1 MSLHTH
7 IYFSLLLFALAFI
20 GLAFTAFAQ
29 NSQDYGQPVVAPFV
43 VDNTNAQTR
52 IRQFQNF
59 RQLQT
64 DQNGQQGHD
73 PQNGNFQYRPH
84 DRRAHAAP
92 DNRRYNPLYQQINIP
107 KAAPS
112 ALEDFYSNRIVDEL
126 DQFGYSLFGVP
137 DPSLRNTL
145 SMAAKDSPSIPS
157 GAVQDHFILSHGDE
171 LEVFF
176 TGQRNDRAKY
186 TINSEGLL
194 LVPDFPPIPA
204 AGRTI
209 GQVRI
214 SIEAAAENLLNTTP
228 YVSLTSVRQI
238 SVLVVGH
245 AKRPGRQT
253 LTVFHTVLDAL
264 MEAGGVEKTGSL
276 RQIKL
281 VRGGRSTQIDL
292 YALLLH
298 GASSMD
304 MQLRDGDRII
314 IPSIGPTVALAGEI
328 KRPGIYEILPSLRGM
343 RHKPET
349 RSETLTLNEMLELG
363 GGVLAPGKNRF
374 MHLGLSPN
382 GQELVNDVHDPFKPV
397 FGDGS
402 ILQISTGQ
410 ARRAGTVEL
419 IGHTRRP
426 GLHALGDNPTLSA
439 LLPDGDI
446 LGEDIYPLI
455 GVIERRDP
463 EQLTRKLIDFPPRL
477 VITGDYDR
485 KLHEGDVVH
494 LFSNEQIRALEYSS
508 VEDKQDDLAQGSVA
522 QEDEPDEIDLLMEDE
537 VLAAYLRERG
547 VFIRGAVRN
556 AGPYPVSEGIT
567 LDSLLAV
574 SGGLAL
580 EADRRNIEVTS
591 DSEAGGKT
599 RNNIDLRE
607 TDPETIALGAGD
619 SVRVNQKFNKI
630 DDNSVLIMGEVKNP
644 GRYDLVP
651 GDRVSNVLERAG
663 GLTQQAYPYGAIFSR
678 ASERKAEEMRFK
690 SQARQVKMSIAA
702 ALESDDEKVNAGKIA
717 EARSLAEELENAQ
730 GVGRITVETDPAVLA
745 TSPEL
750 DLLLERGDRI
760 YIPRRNLNVRV
771 VGEVLS
777 PAALQFRD
785 RKAPLDYIEEAGGF
799 TFQADKERTFVL
811 YPDGSAQ
818 PLQVS
823 AWNYKPIMIPPG
835 STVVIP
841 RDPKPFDF
849 IQSAKDVSQI
859 LSNLAVTAIFI
870 DDVADD

>member
-1 MSLHTH
+1 MSLHIH
-7 IYFSLLLFALAFI
+7 IYFSLLLFTLAFL
-20 GLAFTAFAQ
+20 GLAFSALAQ
-29 NSQDYGQPVVAPFV
+29 NPQNLSQPVVAPFI
-43 VDNTNAQTR
+43 VDNTPAQTS

-59 RQLQT
+59 RQMQV
-64 DQNGQQGHD
+64 DPRSGNHKNNGHYEA
-73 PQNGNFQYRPH
+73 NYE
-84 DRRAHAAP
+84 AAP
-92 DNRRYNPLYQQINIP
+92 QEQTGFTRNQLPSRFIRLPAEQEQ
-107 KAAPS
+107 PS
-112 ALEDFYSNRIVDEL
+112 ALEEFYSSRLIDDL

-137 DPSLRNTL
+137 DPQLRNTL

-157 GAVQDHFILSHGDE
+157 GAVQDDFILSHGDE
-171 LEVFF
+171 LEVLF
-176 TGQRNDRAKY
+176 TGQRNDRGRY
-186 TINSEGLL
+186 RIDSQGLL
-194 LVPDFPPIPA
+194 LIPDFPPIPA
-204 AGRTI
+204 AGRSI

-214 SIEAAAENLLNTTP
+214 SIEAAAQNLLNTTP
-228 YVSLTSVRQI
+228 YVSLASVRQI
-238 SVLVVGH
+238 GVLVVGH

-281 VRGGRSTQIDL
+281 VRDGRSIQVDL

-298 GASSMD
+298 GSSSMD
-304 MQLRDGDRII
+304 LQLRDGDRII
-314 IPSIGPTVALAGEI
+314 IPPIGPTVAIAGEV
-328 KRPGIYEILPSLRGM
+328 KRAGIYEILPSLRGM
-343 RHKPET
+343 HHKADT

-363 GGVLAPGKNRF
+363 GGVIAPGKSRF
-374 MHLGLSPN
+374 IHLDLSST
-382 GQELVNDVHDPFKPV
+382 GQEIVKDIHDPFKPV

-419 IGHTRRP
+419 TGHTRRP
-426 GLHALGDNPTLSA
+426 GLHALGENPTLST
-439 LLPDGDI
+439 LLPNEDI

-463 EQLTRKLIDFPPRL
+463 EQLTRTLIDFPPRL

-485 KLHEGDVVH
+485 KLHDGDVVH
-494 LFSNEQIRALEYSS
+494 LFSNGQIRALEHEQA
-508 VEDKQDDLAQGSVA
+508 EDEEQDLPQGSMA
-522 QEDEPDEIDLLMEDE
+522 EEDEPDTIDLLLEDE
-537 VLAAYLRERG
+537 VLSAYLRERG
-547 VFIRGAVRN
+547 VFIRGAIRN

-580 EADRRNIEVTS
+580 EADRSNIEITS

-599 RNNIDLRE
+599 RSNIDLRE
-607 TDPETIALGAGD
+607 TDPETISLGAGD

-644 GRYDLVP
+644 GRYDLVA
-651 GDRVSNVLERAG
+651 GDRVSDVLERAG

-702 ALESDDEKVNAGKIA
+702 ALESDDEKVNAGKIS
-717 EARSLAEELENAQ
+717 EARSLAEELENAR

-745 TSPEL
+745 TNPEL

-799 TFQADKERTFVL
+799 TFHADKERTFVL

-823 AWNYKPIMIPPG
+823 VWNYKPIMIPPG
-835 STVVIP
+835 STVVVP

>member
-1 MSLHTH
+1 MSTHAH
-7 IYFSLLLFALAFI
+7 IYSGLLLFAIVFLGIAFST
-20 GLAFTAFAQ
+20 LAQ
-29 NSQDYGQPVVAPFV
+29 NQPVVAPFV
-43 VDNTNAQTR
+43 VDNTPAQTS
-52 IRQFQNF
+52 IRQFENF
-59 RQLQT
+59 RHLQVDGNT
-64 DQNGQQGHD
+64 AHQNTERGYNFEYQPSAQGKVST
-73 PQNGNFQYRPH
+73 
-84 DRRAHAAP
+84 AP
-92 DNRRYNPLYQQINIP
+92 AGYSTRLARIP
-107 KAAPS
+107 VAPEQAS
-112 ALEDFYSNRIVDEL
+112 ALEEFYSRRLIDDL
-126 DQFGYSLFGVP
+126 DQFGYTLFGVP
-137 DPSLRNTL
+137 DPQLRDTL
-145 SMAAKDSPSIPS
+145 SSAAKDSPSIPS
-157 GAVQDHFILSHGDE
+157 GAVQDHFVLSHGDE
-171 LEVFF
+171 LEVLF
-176 TGQRNDRAKY
+176 TGQRNDRGRY
-186 TINSEGLL
+186 IVNSQGLL

-214 SIEAAAENLLNTTP
+214 SIEAAAQNLLNTTP

-238 SVLVVGH
+238 GVLVVGH
-245 AKRPGRQT
+245 AKKPGRKT

-281 VRGGRSTQIDL
+281 VRDGRSMQVDL

-298 GASSMD
+298 GSSSVD
-304 MQLRDGDRII
+304 LQLRDGDRII
-314 IPSIGPTVALAGEI
+314 IPPIGPTVAIAGEV
-328 KRPGIYEILPSLRGM
+328 KRAGIYEILPSLRGM
-343 RHKPET
+343 HHKADT

-363 GGVLAPGKNRF
+363 GGVIAPGKSRYI
-374 MHLGLSPN
+374 HLDLSSS
-382 GQELVNDVHDPFKPV
+382 GQEIVRDIHDPFKPV

-402 ILQISTGQ
+402 VLQVSTGQ
-410 ARRAGTVEL
+410 ARRAGTIEL
-419 IGHTRRP
+419 TGHTRRP
-426 GLHALGDNPTLSA
+426 GLHALGENPTLSA
-439 LLPDGDI
+439 LLPNDDL

-463 EQLTRKLIDFPPRL
+463 EQLTRTLIDFPPRL

-485 KLHEGDVVH
+485 KLHDGDVVH
-494 LFSNEQIRALEYSS
+494 LFSNEQIRALEYETQ
-508 VEDKQDDLAQGSVA
+508 EDEEIILPQGSLA
-522 QEDEPDEIDLLMEDE
+522 EEDEPDEVDLLLEDE
-537 VLAAYLRERG
+537 VLSAYLRERG
-547 VFIRGAVRN
+547 VFIRGAIRN

-580 EADRRNIEVTS
+580 EADRRNIEITS
-591 DSEAGGKT
+591 DSAAGGKA
-599 RNNIDLRE
+599 RQNIDLRE
-607 TDPETIALGAGD
+607 TDPETISLGAGD
-619 SVRVNQKFNKI
+619 SVRVNQKFNKVE
-630 DDNSVLIMGEVKNP
+630 DNSILIMGEVKNP
-644 GRYDLVP
+644 GRYDLVA
-651 GDRVSNVLERAG
+651 GDRVSDILERAG
-663 GLTQQAYPYGAIFSR
+663 GLTRQAYPYGAIFSR

-690 SQARQVKMSIAA
+690 SQARQVKISIAA

-717 EARSLAEELENAQ
+717 EARSLAQELENAR

-745 TSPEL
+745 TNPEL
-750 DLLLERGDRI
+750 DMLLERGDRI

-777 PAALQFRD
+777 SAALQFRD
-785 RKAPLDYIEEAGGF
+785 RKAPLDYIEKAGGF
-799 TFQADKERTFVL
+799 TFHADKERTFVL

-823 AWNYKPIMIPPG
+823 AWNYKPIKIPPG
-835 STVVIP
+835 STIVVP